1 MLAISYARNARKY
14 IEDRPAKHRSQIVR
28 KIEEL
33 RSNPVPQDSR
43 PLKGKLRPFLRVDIG
58 EYRIVYRVE
67 ADRLMIAAVGRRNDD
82 AIYREFERAKK
93 R

>member
-1 MLAISYARNARKY
+1 
-14 IEDRPAKHRSQIVR
+14 
-28 KIEEL
+28 
-33 RSNPVPQDSR
+33 
-43 PLKGKLRPFLRVDIG
+43 LKGKLRPFLRVDIG

-67 ADRLMIAAVGRRNDD
+67 EDQLMIAAVGRRNDD